1 MQLHS
6 ISGVQ
11 QTVQPTPRLM
21 QMYIGVV
28 AYDVL
33 GEKIMSALLRR
44 ARVLP
49 LLLLLAA
56 CAVFQPAA
64 QQQQPIVF
72 VHGNGDTA
80 ALWQTTEWR
89 FESNG
94 YDPKML
100 FAVDF
105 PNPLARS
112 VDAKPQPLRSSTT
125 EQMTELAREVA
136 EVRKLTGRDKVVLVG
151 QSRGGYAIR
160 NYLKNGGGAAY
171 VSAAVLCGTPNHGVF
186 DWEQTRGSEFN
197 GKGAFLTQ
205 LNAGPDEVVAG
216 VRFMTIRSDN
226 NDKYAQPDARF
237 LGRPGTPTGVGYDG
251 PALKGAENVVI
262 PKLDHRE
269 TGFSA
274 PAFAEMYRFITGHP
288 PARTDIVP
296 QAEVV
301 LNGKVNDMHG
311 GVPTNLPVAGARV
324 EIYQVSPTTG
334 AREGAAVHAKTT
346 GGDGLWGPFTAKPDA
361 YYEFVVQVP
370 GHAITHIYRSP
381 FPRSSDIVHLR
392 PADFAKG
399 DAAAGSV
406 LMISRP
412 RGYFG
417 VGRDTFLLDGKVPP
431 GINAGVPAKSTG
443 KLLLPAGPLRPVTA
457 RFNGETITMQNWP
470 AKENNLEIAEF
481 TY

>member
-1 MQLHS
+1 
-6 ISGVQ
+6 
-11 QTVQPTPRLM
+11 
-21 QMYIGVV
+21 MY
-28 AYDVL
+28 
-33 GEKIMSALLRR
+33 ALLRGAR
-44 ARVLP
+44 ALP

-56 CAVFQPAA
+56 CAAFQPET

-80 ALWQTTEWR
+80 ALWETTEWR

-100 FAVDF
+100 FAIDF
-105 PNPLARS
+105 PNPLARD
-112 VDAKPQPLRSSTT
+112 VDAKPQPLRSSTA
-125 EQMTELAREVA
+125 EQMAELAQKVA

-197 GKGAFLTQ
+197 GKGAFLAQ

-216 VRFMTIRSDN
+216 VRFMTIRSDD

-237 LGRPGTPTGVGYDG
+237 LGKPGTPTGVGYDG

-274 PAFAEMYRFITGHP
+274 LAFAQMYRFITGRP

-296 QAEVV
+296 EAEVV
-301 LNGKVNDMHG
+301 LNGKVNDMPG

-346 GGDGLWGPFTAKPDA
+346 AADGLWGPFTAKPDA
-361 YYEFVVQVP
+361 YYEFVVEVP

-381 FPRSSDIVHLR
+381 FPRSSDIVDLR

-399 DAAAGSV
+399 DATAGSV
-406 LMISRP
+406 VMISRP

-417 VGRDTFLLDGKVPP
+417 VGRDIFLLDGKVPP
-431 GINAGVPAKSTG
+431 GINPGVPGASAG
-443 KLLLPAGPLRPVTA
+443 KLLLPAEPLRPVPA
-457 RFNGETITMQNWP
+457 RFNDETITMQNWP
-470 AKENNLEIAEF
+470 AKDNNLEIAEF
-481 TY
+481 SY